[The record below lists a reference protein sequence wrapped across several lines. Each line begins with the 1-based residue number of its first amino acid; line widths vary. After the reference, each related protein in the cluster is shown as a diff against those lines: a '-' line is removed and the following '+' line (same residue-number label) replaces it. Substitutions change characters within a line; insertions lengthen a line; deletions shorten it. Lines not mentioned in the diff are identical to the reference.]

1 LRKTSE
7 LLAYPDESISYR
19 GVHYRVQK
27 FGLCVQPYAGKLPD
41 TIVVE
46 STVCKP
52 VLVLIRGIPKR
63 AVVDGG
69 ATVHCYGETRD

>member
-1 LRKTSE
+1 MRKTSE
-7 LLAYPDESISYR
+7 LLSYPGESISYR

-27 FGLCVQPYAGKLPD
+27 FSRCVQLYAGKLPD

-52 VLVLIRGIPKR
+52 VLVLIRGYKSR
-63 AVVDGG
+63 
-69 ATVHCYGETRD
+69 